1 MKNIK
6 LFIFDID
13 NTITTGPSIWELMHL
28 ECGTWESHGLRYWD
42 DFVAGKFDFDE
53 FCRRDVACWK
63 GQPLEILQRSI
74 AKIAYSPGFPE
85 LIAALRKK
93 NILLAIIS
101 GSIGLFADQLAK
113 TYGFDYVFANPIGI
127 VNGILDGTI
136 DIRVPGNSKGQIME
150 NLVKKL
156 ELNRKE
162 VAVAGDSHFD
172 LPMFEHAEHSFI
184 IGNEK
189 YKDHSKYFVRNF
201 LEVLPIMQ

>member
-13 NTITTGPSIWELMHL
+13 NTITTGKSIWELMH
-28 ECGTWESHGLRYWD
+28 EACGTWKSHGLPYWD

-63 GQPLEILQRSI
+63 GQPITTLQKVI
-74 AKIAYSPGFPE
+74 DQITYTPGFPE
-85 LIAALRKK
+85 LMSLLNQKK
-93 NILLAIIS
+93 ITTAIIS
-101 GSIGLFADQLAK
+101 GSVGQFAEQLAQ
-113 TYGFDYVFANPIGI
+113 TYGIKYVFANPIGI
-127 VNGILDGTI
+127 VDGKLDGTV
-136 DIRVPGNSKGQIME
+136 DIQVPGNSKGEIIE
-150 NLVKKL
+150 RLLKKL
-156 ELNRKE
+156 TLSKKD

-201 LEVLPIMQ
+201 LEVIPLL